1 MNILS
6 LITHPHVVP
15 NLYKFLSY
23 VEHKEDIL
31 KSQAVFPIDFHSIY
45 FPTVEV
51 IDFPNDFHSIYFPT
65 VEVIDFP
72 NDFHSIYF
80 PTVEVNGTIN
90 CSITSIFLNIFFY
103 VEHKKETHTVLE
115 RHEGE

>member
-6 LITHPHVVP
+6 LFTHPHVVL

-51 IDFPNDFHSIYFPT
+51 NGENTLFDYQHSSKYLLLCWT
-65 VEVIDFP
+65 
-72 NDFHSIYF
+72 
-80 PTVEVNGTIN
+80 
-90 CSITSIFLNIFFY
+90 
-103 VEHKKETHTVLE
+103 
-115 RHEGE
+115 

>member
-6 LITHPHVVP
+6 LITHPRVVP

-31 KSQAVFPIDFHSIY
+31 KSQAVFPIDFY
-45 FPTVEV
+45 
-51 IDFPNDFHSIYFPT
+51 
-65 VEVIDFP
+65 
-72 NDFHSIYF
+72 SIYF
-80 PTVEVNGTIN
+80 PTVEVNGTIH

-103 VEHKKETHTVLE
+103 VEHKKETNTVLE
-115 RHEGE
+115 WHEGK